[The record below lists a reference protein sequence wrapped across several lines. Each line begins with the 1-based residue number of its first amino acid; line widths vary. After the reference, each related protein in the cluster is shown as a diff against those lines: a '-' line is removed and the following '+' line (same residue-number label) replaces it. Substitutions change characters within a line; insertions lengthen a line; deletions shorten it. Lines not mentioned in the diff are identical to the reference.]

1 MVVSDISCDISGSI
15 EFLERSTSIDKPC
28 YQYDPIAGHESC
40 DSMGDFGITVCGVDI
55 LPSELPIE
63 SSSHFGTALENVLP
77 DLMNAKS
84 TADGSD
90 DCERSTIDA
99 AKLSRSLSRA
109 LITTKEGDLAQDFKY
124 LAPIMEHTAKQTPEE
139 DGQSLY
145 VYLEGHLFDSNLINH
160 VLDLLEVNGLDCV
173 FKECNVQYRPV
184 GEAPIKSNVLLK
196 ITGDKQVDLASIQE
210 KMKALVDVVPTAEAN
225 IRWIDSRESGIGV
238 KRPNRTAYV
247 ESNSVGKNVLL
258 LGSGRVSA
266 SVLDWMGRNTGHHI
280 LVASNDEKEAKA
292 VASLSKSGN
301 SNHRSLDIL
310 NDDDG
315 LSSLIEK
322 SDLVISLLPAM
333 MHPKVCQTS
342 GCLDLLVYLLLLICL
357 PRDLP
362 LYFFSIR
369 RSLICALVQKRISSQ
384 RAMRVRRCFSYVTGL
399 KQMESGSS
407 MKLA

>member
-40 DSMGDFGITVCGVDI
+40 DSIEDFGVTVFGVDI

-63 SSSHFGTALENVLP
+63 SSHHFGTALETVLP

-84 TADGSD
+84 TANRSD
-90 DCERSTIDA
+90 ERSTIDA
-99 AKLSRSLSRA
+99 AKLSRSLYRA
-109 LITTKEGDLAQDFKY
+109 LITTKEGNLAQDYKY

-173 FKECNVQYRPV
+173 FKECNVQYRPI

-196 ITGDKQVDLASIQE
+196 ITGDNQVDLASVKDKI
-210 KMKALVDVVPTAEAN
+210 KALADVVPTAEAN
-225 IRWIDSRESGIGV
+225 IRWIDSRESGIGE
-238 KRPNRTAYV
+238 RSPNRTAYV

-280 LVASNDEKEAKA
+280 LVASNDEKEAKS

-301 SNHRSLDIL
+301 SNHQSLDIL
-310 NDDDG
+310 NDDEG

-342 GCLDLLVYLLLLICL
+342 GCLDLLVYLLFLPYLPHDLSLCIFFIC
-357 PRDLP
+357 
-362 LYFFSIR
+362 
-369 RSLICALVQKRISSQ
+369 RSLICALVQKRISSR
-384 RAMRVRRCFSYVTGL
+384 RAMRARRCFSYVAGL